1 MARSLEDRGRAL
13 KDSEQRAATCRQLC
27 EGVESFERSREPERE
42 AAAAETLLPEGFLDF
57 SFDAGLDDD
66 EQPDPIR
73 AAGGI
78 AKNPFKKKGKKPVN
92 VTEVQTQ
99 RSKRSN
105 AEVAGGFEKTYE
117 SAVTDVILACEEVL
131 QTAMA
136 PAGPKAEAAA
146 AARAE
151 ASEKAEKAREL
162 ERIVDEKRRAIV
174 DDIDVMAFIWHD
186 DFPGSAF
193 YPTAKMEPESTT
205 WYLRELEIVATDL
218 RTALCAPERPVA
230 RFIEE
235 TRKHLDGLNALF
247 PKVPT
252 DLAEAIDI
260 DDAEMCADEASY
272 LLKEFEEKVERCID
286 MAINAMDYSYE
297 ALTEAQHCR
306 EHGFTY
312 SEKFSSAIR
321 WFANA
326 TADLA
331 DLADLATADPAD
343 LNLSS
348 TAKLLR
354 AVLDNAQNLSRRASI
369 EIKEHTGLGLTAADP
384 PADAW
389 SEAAATRQPRAR
401 GYVPCF

>member
-1 MARSLEDRGRAL
+1 MNGINVVVGVCPHPLSREPPLEDRSRAL

-162 ERIVDEKRRAIV
+162 ERIVDEKRRDCRRHRRHGLHLAR
-174 DDIDVMAFIWHD
+174 
-186 DFPGSAF
+186 
-193 YPTAKMEPESTT
+193 
-205 WYLRELEIVATDL
+205 LR
-218 RTALCAPERPVA
+218 
-230 RFIEE
+230 
-235 TRKHLDGLNALF
+235 
-247 PKVPT
+247 
-252 DLAEAIDI
+252 
-260 DDAEMCADEASY
+260 
-272 LLKEFEEKVERCID
+272 
-286 MAINAMDYSYE
+286 
-297 ALTEAQHCR
+297 
-306 EHGFTY
+306 
-312 SEKFSSAIR
+312 
-321 WFANA
+321 
-326 TADLA
+326 
-331 DLADLATADPAD
+331 
-343 LNLSS
+343 
-348 TAKLLR
+348 
-354 AVLDNAQNLSRRASI
+354 SR
-369 EIKEHTGLGLTAADP
+369 
-384 PADAW
+384 
-389 SEAAATRQPRAR
+389 
-401 GYVPCF
+401 